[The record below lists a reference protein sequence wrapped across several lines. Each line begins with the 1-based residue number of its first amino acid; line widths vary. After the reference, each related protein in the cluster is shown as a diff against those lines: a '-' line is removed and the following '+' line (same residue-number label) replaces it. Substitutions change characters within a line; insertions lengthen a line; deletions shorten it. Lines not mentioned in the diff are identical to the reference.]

1 MNAAV
6 ELHDVIAVAGMKPLS
21 ARLRSG
27 EVIRVDGSP
36 RAVSA
41 LLDVIAGRRP
51 ARSGTLAVRGGARL
65 LVRDGDRMA
74 AGVDPGESIA
84 VWSALAGEA
93 RPAGPVPPSPV
104 SSEPATRGEHLRS
117 AIWIVDGELADA
129 SEAIVQRAAEAV
141 RAGDGVMVWSGGAR
155 RARVDRVLVIE
166 DGDAPVRPSPTR
178 RSERPRARPWPWR
191 AVARFVAAAASA
203 RPALAVGVVVALW
216 TAACAATVAA
226 HEGFWY
232 AEGSAGALRL
242 VARLSGLGAIVLC
255 ATAAAARAAT
265 APTWPAML
273 RETDAGV
280 PLRALV
286 LIAGDAGGAAVAA
299 AVAAMPAIWARDPID
314 AGATWLAGI
323 AAAAAAG
330 TITRALRLW

>member
-1 MNAAV
+1 MSAAV
-6 ELHDVIAVAGMKPLS
+6 ELHDLIAVAGMKPLS

-27 EVIRVDGSP
+27 EVVRVDGSP

-51 ARSGTLAVRGGARL
+51 AWGGTLAVRGGARL
-65 LVRDGDRMA
+65 LVRAGDRMA
-74 AGVDPGESIA
+74 AGVEPAEAIA
-84 VWSALAGEA
+84 VWSALAGAAPPA
-93 RPAGPVPPSPV
+93 RRART
-104 SSEPATRGEHLRS
+104 SSDPATRGEHLRP
-117 AIWIVDGELADA
+117 AIWIVDGELPDA
-129 SEAIVQRAAEAV
+129 SEAIVQRAAETV

-155 RARVDRVLVIE
+155 RARVDRVLVVE
-166 DGDAPVRPSPTR
+166 DGDAPVRTTATPR
-178 RSERPRARPWPWR
+178 AARPPARPWPWR
-191 AVARFVAAAASA
+191 AVARFAAAAATA

-242 VARLSGLGAIVLC
+242 VAQLSALGAIVLS
-255 ATAAAARAAT
+255 ATAAAVRAAT

-299 AVAAMPAIWARDPID
+299 AVAALPPLWGRDPID
-314 AGATWLAGI
+314 AGATWLASV

-330 TITRALRLW
+330 AITRAMRMW